1 MKKTKANKQLPGQT
15 SIFDSQKM
23 EEIYRRAKAIGQ
35 EVSDEL
41 LALEETLSKM
51 TLEEWSSAENKPRK
65 DMKDCL
71 LIAQMRLVDAIL
83 QLEKAASIEFQMRIS
98 KSLQ

>member
-1 MKKTKANKQLPGQT
+1 MPKKNKPLPGQM

-23 EEIYRRAKAIGQ
+23 EELYRRAKAIGQ

-41 LALEETLSKM
+41 LALEETLSQM
-51 TLEEWSSAENKPRK
+51 TLEEWSSVENKPRK

-83 QLEKAASIEFQMRIS
+83 YLEKATEIEFQMRIS
-98 KSLQ
+98 NSLQ